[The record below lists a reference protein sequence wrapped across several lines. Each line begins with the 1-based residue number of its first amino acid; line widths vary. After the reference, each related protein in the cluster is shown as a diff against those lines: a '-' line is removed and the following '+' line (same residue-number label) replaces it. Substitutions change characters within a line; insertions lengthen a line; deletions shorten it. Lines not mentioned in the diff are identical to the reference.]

1 LGELD
6 PSERADVEA
15 MLQDSPEGRQ
25 AAEETRLTVAWLA
38 QQLHAEKVEHL
49 KLSGTNGPP
58 VATGYPPTPPPDR
71 RTRLQQYALG
81 LVAALF
87 MIAATI
93 SLVTISPRK
102 PIALTR
108 PAQINLADNTRSIA
122 SAELANKELDAAA
135 I

>member
-1 LGELD
+1 
-6 PSERADVEA
+6 
-15 MLQDSPEGRQ
+15 
-25 AAEETRLTVAWLA
+25 
-38 QQLHAEKVEHL
+38 
-49 KLSGTNGPP
+49 LSGTNGRP

-71 RTRLQQYALG
+71 RTRLQRYALG

-108 PAQINLADNTRSIA
+108 PAQINLSDNTRSIA

-135 I
+135 ISSSDKNDAFRPGGANFAMTDGSVRFEK